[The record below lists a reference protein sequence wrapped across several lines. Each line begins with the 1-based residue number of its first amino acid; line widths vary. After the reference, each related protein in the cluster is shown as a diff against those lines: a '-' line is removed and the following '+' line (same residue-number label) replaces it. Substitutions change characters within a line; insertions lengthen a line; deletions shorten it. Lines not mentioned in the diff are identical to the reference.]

1 MASFLQN
8 SSVSFRFGSLPLAEE
23 SDSTLLLTR
32 CCNASPSLTHEAFLR
47 LLGFS
52 DDSSS
57 TTISAMI
64 ESIGGSSGTATTFV
78 KTTKPGHY
86 HQVHIGL
93 LPYTVSRN
101 NHPFSVHTI
110 TEIVANKINW
120 NSKSDRL
127 GVTNHRIII
136 IGDSQYTAKQSMGAL
151 VSAIAKAFPVY
162 SRKTGNNDDQHQSI
176 IHVSFSDLPSGD
188 DGALELW
195 DVDATICTAICEGV
209 RLAGWLVDQ
218 TPEELTTTAYSQIC
232 KDVMANEL
240 KDQMVTYTEIVGSE
254 LESRGYGGLWGVGK
268 AAVCPPLLVSL
279 EYRPPNDQN
288 NPEDAE
294 KSSKLETIA
303 LVGKGIVYDTGGLA
317 IKPREGMCGMK
328 IDMGGSAGL
337 LGAFYA
343 AVKMR
348 IPKRI
353 TLLLCLAENAVGPN
367 AFRNDDIL
375 TLYSGK
381 TVEINNTDAEGR
393 LVLGDGVAHA
403 TKHIDGLDL
412 VIDMATLTG
421 AQLIATGKKHA
432 SILANTVDL
441 EQRAMQAGL
450 RSGDLTFPLLYAP
463 DLLRKEFDSKVADM
477 KNSVK
482 DRMNAQASC
491 AGHFIEAHL
500 DKEYS
505 GGWLHVDMS
514 GPAAKDER
522 GTGYGV
528 GLVLALLEAPGF

>member
-1 MASFLQN
+1 L
-8 SSVSFRFGSLPLAEE
+8 
-23 SDSTLLLTR
+23 
-32 CCNASPSLTHEAFLR
+32 PSLTDAAFLGT
-47 LLGFS
+47 LGFS
-52 DDSSS
+52 DASSS
-57 TTISAMI
+57 ATSGAMTK
-64 ESIGGSSGTATTFV
+64 SIGIPSGTATTFV
-78 KTTKPGHY
+78 KTPNQSHH
-86 HQVHIGL
+86 HQLHIGL
-93 LPYTVSRN
+93 LPDAVSRN
-101 NHPFSVHTI
+101 NHPWSVHTV
-110 TEIVANKINW
+110 TEIVANKIKC
-120 NSKSDRL
+120 NSKSDN

-136 IGDSQYTAKQSMGAL
+136 IGDSQHTAKQSMGAL

-162 SRKTGNNDDQHQSI
+162 SRKTRKNNNNNNNDQQQCVV
-176 IHVSFSDLPSGD
+176 HVSFADLSSGD
-188 DGALELW
+188 DGAMELVE
-195 DVDATICTAICEGV
+195 VDATNCTAICEGV

-218 TPEELTTTAYSQIC
+218 TPEELTTTAYAQIC
-232 KDVMANEL
+232 QHVMATEL
-240 KDQMVTYTEIVGSE
+240 KDQIVTYTEIVGSE
-254 LESRGYGGLWGVGK
+254 LESRGYGGLWAVGK
-268 AAVCPPLLVSL
+268 AAVCPPRLVIM
-279 EYRPPNDQN
+279 EYQPPNGQN
-288 NPEDAE
+288 TPEELE
-294 KSSKLETIA
+294 KSTKTETIA

-317 IKPREGMCGMK
+317 IKSREGMCGMK
-328 IDMGGSAGL
+328 MDMGGSAGF

-353 TLLLCLAENAVGPN
+353 TLLLCLAENAVGPD

-403 TKHIDGLDL
+403 TKHVDGLDL

-432 SILANTVDL
+432 SILANSVEL
-441 EQRAMQAGL
+441 EQRAIQAGL

-491 AGHFIEAHL
+491 AGHFIESHI
-500 DKEYS
+500 DEGYS